1 MHQFVKAPENRHK
14 HFLARNLVSII
25 YQFLPI
31 TTNSNFS
38 ISPAITADSSVN
50 NRAPHP
56 ATEHSSNNNPGR
68 VPDPDFENER
78 DANGAS
84 AEDKTAVTSTGKN
97 RASAGHPG
105 RKRRIQETD
114 DNDDKPKLTLRQGR
128 LDETPGDMLLTYTIT
143 WVCRFDG
150 KKIAEDT
157 IKNVKDSLETFW
169 IESLHFQR
177 EHHLQQ
183 CKASKNRKFLTGHA
197 TVMSPGKIF
206 GLPFAVDS
214 DSTTSGAQWKAAD
227 GYLIHIGNLHAEK
240 DLIVK
245 IEWDFLASSN
255 MARYVEKESEKFE
268 YWKLFQHD
276 VVLRQY
282 CLWLQY
288 HCSSQ
293 RWRQEI
299 RKAADV
305 CETRFLPL
313 EYAIKKP
320 LEWWLERGVKEGIAR
335 MFCDDVKIWRNWR
348 IAGDGRIKKVEAI
361 NSPDRQSQ
369 MYHVTIVYPPAE
381 MPLILP
387 NSRFPG
393 LGGNGHMVEDIHN
406 NLGRESLLALQIQE
420 VIDEQPVVRHMEEA
434 FSHHL
439 SNTRR

>member
-1 MHQFVKAPENRHK
+1 
-14 HFLARNLVSII
+14 
-25 YQFLPI
+25 
-31 TTNSNFS
+31 
-38 ISPAITADSSVN
+38 
-50 NRAPHP
+50 
-56 ATEHSSNNNPGR
+56 
-68 VPDPDFENER
+68 
-78 DANGAS
+78 
-84 AEDKTAVTSTGKN
+84 
-97 RASAGHPG
+97 
-105 RKRRIQETD
+105 
-114 DNDDKPKLTLRQGR
+114 
-128 LDETPGDMLLTYTIT
+128 
-143 WVCRFDG
+143 
-150 KKIAEDT
+150 
-157 IKNVKDSLETFW
+157 
-169 IESLHFQR
+169 
-177 EHHLQQ
+177 
-183 CKASKNRKFLTGHA
+183 
-197 TVMSPGKIF
+197 MSPGKIF

-227 GYLIHIGNLHAEK
+227 GYLIHIGNSHAEK

-276 VVLRQY
+276 LVLRQY

-393 LGGNGHMVEDIHN
+393 LGGNGHMVEDIDN